1 MSNTLLDEA
10 FDGGSFYCDYS
21 NVTITNS
28 TFENNTKNAIY
39 HIFART
45 PRPLRSGMNCT
56 VREGYTTL
64 LWVLVSFFIFFMLVL
79 NVKWYFFLSWYTFF
93 SRMNYFFFYIF
104 LILDYHLFFYVFVGI
119 TSNKKRQLLVSP
131 LLRTVRV
138 PFRTYGSSILIRTKI
153 KL

>member
-93 SRMNYFFFYIF
+93 FSNELFFFLYF
-104 LILDYHLFFYVFVGI
+104 LDIGLSFVFLCFCWDYVE
-119 TSNKKRQLLVSP
+119 
-131 LLRTVRV
+131 
-138 PFRTYGSSILIRTKI
+138 
-153 KL
+153 